1 MAGKLGNTQ
10 TVDGIEE
17 IDREE
22 IVAEIDR
29 EARRRLGMTFEEFY
43 AEYREGNLPDT
54 LAVNELVILL
64 RFAGL
69 GRGTAA

>member
-1 MAGKLGNTQ
+1 MAEKVDNAQ
-10 TVDGIEE
+10 SVDGIEE
-17 IDREE
+17 VTREE

-29 EARRRLGMTFEEFY
+29 EAKRRLGMTFEEFY

-54 LAVNELVILL
+54 LAVNELTILL

-69 GRGTAA
+69 GRCTAA